1 MLYHTTW
8 LISKVDP
15 LRYICNKPYLSSRI
29 VRWQVL
35 LSEYDIV
42 YMTKKAV
49 KGTQKVVKRFI
60 EKDLICRYG
69 PPEKIVT
76 DNA

>member
-1 MLYHTTW
+1 MT
-8 LISKVDP
+8 
-15 LRYICNKPYLSSRI
+15 
-29 VRWQVL
+29 
-35 LSEYDIV
+35 V

-49 KGTQKVVKRFI
+49 KGTRKVVKRFI